1 MVNKRLLFYVM
12 TVVLSLMQYGCQE
25 DGTSV
30 YTYVELSE
38 NSVVFDENGATKV
51 IDIRVYPEG
60 TAWQVDVDDQQEW
73 FTFESMSDG
82 VEVTALPNYSG
93 ESREGVINIT
103 SPDGKFEK
111 LELKGVQ
118 EAGTELEFSTSL
130 TDYAFDSEGG
140 RYTFTVMSNYSWKVT
155 SDASWL
161 KVTADETG
169 LVVLSAEPNLSENAL
184 SAIVTVTA
192 GMGDHKDVVQCVVK
206 QETRAENKY
215 LRLLGQWEITA
226 SKWYYSPNGS
236 LNSLDYNPAP
246 KDYCLIFDLVED
258 KYNETF
264 LMKNFLYPGTELQ
277 VRFDREIGGIVIPF
291 GWAVYD
297 SSVFL
302 YVTLVGNRQFA
313 YASVEAKATPS
324 NNATALSLELPGVDG
339 FTYVGFGL
347 WTYNDDGNKVAFG
360 YSSRPTMFPMS
371 PIVFNKQY
379 LETQQK

>member
-1 MVNKRLLFYVM
+1 M
-12 TVVLSLMQYGCQE
+12 
-25 DGTSV
+25 
-30 YTYVELSE
+30 
-38 NSVVFDENGATKV
+38 
-51 IDIRVYPEG
+51 
-60 TAWQVDVDDQQEW
+60 
-73 FTFESMSDG
+73 
-82 VEVTALPNYSG
+82 
-93 ESREGVINIT
+93 
-103 SPDGKFEK
+103 
-111 LELKGVQ
+111 
-118 EAGTELEFSTSL
+118 
-130 TDYAFDSEGG
+130 
-140 RYTFTVMSNYSWKVT
+140 
-155 SDASWL
+155 
-161 KVTADETG
+161 
-169 LVVLSAEPNLSENAL
+169 SAEPNLSENPL
-184 SAIVTVTA
+184 SAIVTVTS
-192 GMGDHKDVVQCVVK
+192 GTGEHKDVVQCVIR

-236 LNSLDYNPAP
+236 LNSLDYSPAP

-277 VRFDREIGGIVIPF
+277 VRFDRETGGIIIPF

-313 YASVEAKATPS
+313 YASVEAKAVPS
-324 NNATALSLELPGVDG
+324 NDATALSLDLPSVDG

-371 PIVFNKQY
+371 PIVFSKQY

>member
-51 IDIRVYPEG
+51 IDISVYPEG
-60 TAWQVDVDDQQEW
+60 TAWQVDADDQQEW

-93 ESREGVINIT
+93 ESREGIINIT
-103 SPDGKFEK
+103 SPEGKFDE
-111 LELKGVQ
+111 LELKVVQ
-118 EAGTELEFSTSL
+118 EAGRELKFSTSL
-130 TDYAFDSEGG
+130 ADYAFDSEGG

-236 LNSLDYNPAP
+236 LNSLDYNPSP
-246 KDYCLIFDLVED
+246 KDYCLIFDLVAD

-277 VRFDREIGGIVIPF
+277 VRFDRETGGIVIPF

-324 NNATALSLELPGVDG
+324 NNATALSLDLPGVDG